1 MENTHEI
8 QAEPATYTVALAD
21 CNGHWEV
28 LERFLASGDIEAS
41 NYAEANY
48 PDLEWY
54 VLNAR
59 GENING

>member
-1 MENTHEI
+1 MKPDEI

-41 NYAEANY
+41 FGFAEHG
-48 PDLEWY
+48 D
-54 VLNAR
+54 
-59 GENING
+59 